1 MTKPIE
7 ISHTGWHALRE
18 QLRRD
23 YPNSVVFISRKTRE
37 KLGFM
42 PREHREWN
50 KDCVMLDFYDE
61 KKRTFFLLKYS
72 DYIEKYKTK

>member
-7 ISHTGWHALRE
+7 ISHTGWSALRE

-23 YPNSVVFISRKTRE
+23 YPTSVVLIKYKLQK
-37 KLGFM
+37 KLGFV

-72 DYIEKYKTK
+72 DYIEKYKPK